1 MLGLTPELTSIASPN
16 NKQWGVGCGLR
27 VLVLGRLLVL
37 TLSLLI
43 LGCLPHVWAADPA
56 LSPNPRDRMMQGR
69 PMGPGMMWG
78 GGMCPMGGP
87 MPSVPFPE
95 SQLPELN
102 SQDAALFKTYCA
114 QCHALPSPKS
124 HTPAHWENAV
134 NVMLARMRMMT
145 YQQQSPWGRWMP
157 DVKTPT
163 DDEARALLAYLKHH
177 GLRPAPVDVAPESAG
192 PGAAL
197 FRTTCARCHALPHP
211 AQHLPEEWPAV
222 VERMRGHMKRHNL
235 QGIDNHAAEQI
246 SAFLA
251 ETADD

>member
-1 MLGLTPELTSIASPN
+1 M
-16 NKQWGVGCGLR
+16 R
-27 VLVLGRLLVL
+27 
-37 TLSLLI
+37 
-43 LGCLPHVWAADPA
+43 
-56 LSPNPRDRMMQGR
+56 GR
-69 PMGPGMMWG
+69 PMGPGIMWG

-95 SQLPELN
+95 SQLPEPN
-102 SQDAALFKTYCA
+102 TKGAALFKTSCA

-124 HTPAHWENAV
+124 HTPEHWENAV
-134 NVMLARMRMMT
+134 NVMLARMHMMA

-157 DVKTPT
+157 EVETPT
-163 DDEARALLAYLKHH
+163 DEEARSLLAYLKRH
-177 GLRPAPVDVAPESAG
+177 GLRPAPADVAPESAG

-211 AQHLPEEWPAV
+211 ALHSPKEWPAV
-222 VERMRGHMKRHNL
+222 VERMRGHMQRQNV
-235 QGIDNHAAEQI
+235 QGVDNEAAEQI